1 MTYVIYIKRCQSSSY
16 EWMFQNTDDLFFY
29 RPTTILDLSKLFWR
43 WPNILDMVQNVNFSS
58 KKLFLSGSKHFVL
71 IEGKGISN
79 AFKNFDNYFTPLC
92 VHSKIRGYEMY
103 TCANTSAF
111 ARTLYCAAQSSKWH
125 QDVWANLIWLD
136 MW

>member
-103 TCANTSAF
+103 TCANTRDIHIECSKQF
-111 ARTLYCAAQSSKWH
+111 KWNSYFYVSGQSRPF
-125 QDVWANLIWLD
+125 WAGV
-136 MW
+136 